1 MWCYYEITTAQIQ
14 ADRRASA
21 EYSVSPTAAREFPE
35 DAIARALKEQ
45 HQSVK
50 IQEQA
55 ARQMANKALYGA
67 IKAFFQRTAA
77 VAR

>member
-1 MWCYYEITTAQIQ
+1 MWSYYELTIAQTQ

-21 EYSVSPTAAREFPE
+21 GYTVAPTAAREFPK
-35 DAIARALKEQ
+35 DTIARALNQ
-45 HQSVK
+45 QRQSMK

-55 ARQMANKALYGA
+55 ARQMANKVLYSA

-77 VAR
+77 LVR